1 MKFRPQRYGVG
12 SRTGIRLTPAVLF
25 LTPFILFSL
34 SSCGFS
40 AKLSRIAEEGITAEL
55 RLPPESGYA
64 MSDTDIDLV
73 SPHGDTMKVTGPDGQ
88 EILIMRA
95 RKDEATGEMVA
106 LDRIDAAVVTARFRN
121 IAERNGVV
129 RLEFQVIVP
138 EYMRDSEWQVR
149 LHPKLNVMGE
159 ARMLD
164 DIIVTG
170 ENYRK
175 SQLRGYE
182 QYRRFLS
189 RIITD
194 SLAFIDMRN
203 LEIFISRNIPE
214 LYAFRND
221 SSYVSD
227 ESFASCF
234 GVTSREAA
242 EHYTRQFLLH
252 RNRRLE
258 SMKDM
263 KRRKYVKAPI
273 VSEGVRLDTVLR
285 GGEGEFIY
293 DYVQLIPSRPGLRKV
308 DVSLSGEIYE
318 RENRLYT
325 VPETGSLTFYVSS
338 LSSLADATEKYL
350 TRIISRNV
358 ESDMTCTIDF
368 EAGGSEV
375 DEALGDNRVEIEKI
389 GRRLGELL
397 TDSSF
402 VMDSILI
409 VASASPEGTLKS
421 NMALSYSRAKSVSE
435 YFSDYVEGLES
446 ELRKEA
452 GIHISFDGDTGFSE
466 PGYKSVEFPDIV
478 FMSRSGGENWF
489 LLDRLVSADTL
500 LSAGEKAEYFSL
512 SSEPDLDER
521 EAKMSRMKNYGYIR
535 DRLYPELR
543 IVDFRFHLHRTG
555 MQKDTVHTSVLD
567 TTYMKGVELLQEHRY
582 EEALERLLPYADYN
596 TAVAFV
602 ALDRN
607 HSALDILSGCPGTAR
622 VDYLLALVYS
632 RLGRDREAVEHLLLA
647 CSSDASFRHRA
658 NLDPEISLL
667 IERYELTDKLQ
678 P

>member
-1 MKFRPQRYGVG
+1 MAGKC
-12 SRTGIRLTPAVLF
+12 LTPAVL
-25 LTPFILFSL
+25 LLVPFILCAL
-34 SSCGFS
+34 PSCGLQV
-40 AKLSRIAEEGITAEL
+40 KITRITEEGVTAGL
-55 RLPPESGYA
+55 RLPPETEYTLPE
-64 MSDTDIDLV
+64 TDIDLV
-73 SPHGDTMKVTGPDGQ
+73 SPRGDTMKVTGPDG
-88 EILIMRA
+88 EEVLIMRA
-95 RKDEATGEMVA
+95 RKDETTGEMVA

-121 IAERNGVV
+121 IAERNGAV
-129 RLEFQVIVP
+129 RLEFQVTVP

-149 LHPKLNVMGE
+149 LYPRLEVMGE
-159 ARMLD
+159 ERMLD
-164 DIIVTG
+164 GIIVTG

-194 SLAFIDMRN
+194 SLEFIDMRN
-203 LEIFISRNIPE
+203 LEIFISRNIPA

-227 ESFASCF
+227 ESFASSF

-242 EHYTRQFLLH
+242 EHYTREFLLH

-258 SMKDM
+258 SMKEM
-263 KRRKYVKAPI
+263 KRRKYVKSPI

-285 GGEGEFIY
+285 GGGGEFIY
-293 DYVQLIPSRPGLRKV
+293 NYVQMLPSRPGMRKV
-308 DVSLSGEIYE
+308 DVFLSGEIFGQD
-318 RENRLYT
+318 RRLYT
-325 VPETGSLTFYVSS
+325 IPESGSLTFYVSS

-358 ESDMTCTIDF
+358 ESEMTCTIDF
-368 EAGGSEV
+368 GAGDSRI
-375 DEALGDNRVEIEKI
+375 DESLGRNRQEMEKI
-389 GRRLGELL
+389 RRRLGELL

-409 VASASPEGTLKS
+409 VASASPEGSLKS

-435 YFSDYVEGLES
+435 YFSDYVAALES
-446 ELRKEA
+446 ELGREA
-452 GIHISFDGDTGFSE
+452 GLHITVDENFVSSDVSYAE
-466 PGYKSVEFPDIV
+466 KEFPEIV
-478 FMSRSGGENWF
+478 FRSRSGGENWV

-500 LSAGEKAEYFSL
+500 LTGEEKAEYFAL
-512 SSEPDLDER
+512 ASETDPDVR
-521 EAKMSRMKNYGYIR
+521 EAKMGGMKSYRYIR
-535 DRLYPELR
+535 DKLYPELR

-567 TTYMKGVELLQEHRY
+567 TAYMVGVRLLQDRRY
-582 EEALERLLPYADYN
+582 EDALERLLPYADYN

-607 HSALDILSGCPGTAR
+607 HSAMDILEKCPSTAR

-632 RLGRDREAVEHLLLA
+632 RLNRDREAVERLLKA
-647 CSSDASFRHRA
+647 CSADASFIHRA

-667 IERYELTDKLQ
+667 VDRYDLIDKLQ
-678 P
+678 FKSKNYEKL